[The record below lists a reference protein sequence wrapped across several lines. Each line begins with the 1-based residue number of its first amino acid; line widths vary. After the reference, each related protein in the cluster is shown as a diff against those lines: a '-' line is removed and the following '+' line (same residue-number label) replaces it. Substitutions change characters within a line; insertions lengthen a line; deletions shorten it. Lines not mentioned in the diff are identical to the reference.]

1 LPGLSPIAEAT
12 SPAEHG
18 RAPSADE
25 VLDVVRELLVEV
37 IGPEYVVGLSIDMDT
52 AFDLDLQMESLEF
65 VVLAE
70 RLPDLF
76 GPQVDFVSW
85 LAGMELEEIIALTV
99 GDLVTFVA
107 GSLAGSAS
115 VSAAAGARAW
125 AALGPG

>member
-12 SPAEHG
+12 SPAEHAQ
-18 RAPSADE
+18 APSADE
-25 VLDVVRELLVEV
+25 VLDVVGRLLVEV

-70 RLPDLF
+70 RLPGLF

-99 GDLVTFVA
+99 GDLVSFVVS
-107 GSLAGSAS
+107 SLTP
-115 VSAAAGARAW
+115 ARA
-125 AALGPG
+125 G